1 MGELLTTRVAREI
14 HDRQL
19 IPPHA
24 AVLALVSGGADST
37 TLLHLLHELHPG
49 RLGVLTIDHGLR
61 GESAGE
67 TAQVRAAAER
77 LGCDVWCEQLQLTA
91 GAGLQERARDGR
103 RAAAERVRTREG
115 FDLIATG
122 HTASDQAETVLFRLA
137 RGSGRDGLCGI
148 APREG
153 RWVRPLLTVTRAET
167 AEWCRTNGHAVVDDP
182 SNADPRFARSRV
194 RHGLVPHLQAIHPA
208 AERNIVRASDL
219 LRDEGEV
226 LREVVEAARFRCARD
241 GGLDVLALSREPMA
255 VQRLL
260 VRALISRA
268 ECAPD
273 ARWVDQACALVRD
286 GGAPRQ
292 LPGGLMAVDTG
303 LLVIEQSTEQLAAPT
318 VPLAVPGT
326 VEFGGQTI
334 TARRGPAVVPTG
346 SCVALTLDGPLIV
359 RSPRDGD
366 RIRLAGG
373 GHARVGALL
382 AQAGV
387 PARHRER
394 VPIVVQG
401 DRVVWVAGYRADPVL
416 LAPSATAATLL
427 EMT

>member
-1 MGELLTTRVAREI
+1 MGEPLTTRVAREM
-14 HDRQL
+14 HDRHL
-19 IPPHA
+19 IPPDA

-61 GESAGE
+61 AEAAGE
-67 TAQVRAAAER
+67 TAQVRVAAER
-77 LGCDVWCEQLQLTA
+77 LGCDVWCEQLHLTA

-122 HTASDQAETVLFRLA
+122 HTASDHAETVLFRLA

-167 AEWCRTNGHAVVDDP
+167 VEWCRTNGQTVVDDP
-182 SNADPRFARSRV
+182 SNVDPRFARSQV
-194 RHGLVPHLQAIHPA
+194 RHGLVPQLQAIHPA
-208 AERNIVRASDL
+208 AERNIIRAADL

-226 LREVVEAARFRCARD
+226 LRAVVDDARVRCERD
-241 GGLDVLALSREPMA
+241 DGLDVLALSQEPVA
-255 VQRLL
+255 VRRLL
-260 VRALISRA
+260 VRALIRRA
-268 ECAPD
+268 DCAPD
-273 ARWVDQACALVRD
+273 ARWVDQACALARD

-292 LPGGLMAVDTG
+292 LPGGLMAVDSG
-303 LLVIEQSTEQLAAPT
+303 VLVIEPSTETMAAST

-326 VEFGGQTI
+326 VEFCGQTI
-334 TARRGPAVVPTG
+334 TARRGPGVVPTD
-346 SCVALTLDGPLIV
+346 SCVALTLDGPLTV

-387 PARHRER
+387 PARYRAR
-394 VPIVVQG
+394 VPVVVHG
-401 DRVVWVAGYRADPVL
+401 DRVVWVAGYRADSVL
-416 LAPSATAATLL
+416 IAPSATAATLL